1 MGPISLAAIR
11 HLIVDMD
18 GVLWRG
24 NQALPGM
31 SRFFET
37 ARAWGIRFILAT
49 NNASKSGDE
58 YLAKL
63 RGFGVSVTLDEVLTS
78 PQATAAY
85 LAQHAPEA
93 RVFVIGEP
101 GLAAEL
107 RAKGLQVVNERPEQ
121 ATHVVVGWD
130 RTLTYD
136 KLAEACLLIRRG
148 AVFIGTNPDVTYPS
162 ERGIVPGNGATLA
175 ALRVSTGVEPL
186 IIGKPQPEMML
197 QAMAR
202 MGGSPEDTAVV
213 GDRLDTDILGGQN
226 AGLTTMLVLTGV
238 TSLNEARDGA
248 IRPDYIFQ
256 DIGAVA
262 DALQQAN
269 AARSESP
276 ATPTR

>member
-1 MGPISLAAIR
+1 VKPIPLEAVQN
-11 HLIVDMD
+11 LIVDMD

-24 NQALPGM
+24 DQPLPGLE
-31 SRFFET
+31 RFFET
-37 ARAWGIRFILAT
+37 VRRLGMRFVLAT

-58 YLAKL
+58 YIAKL
-63 RGFGVSVTLDEVLTS
+63 RKFGVQVALDEILTS

-85 LAQHAPEA
+85 LAQHAPQA

-107 RAKGLQVVNERPEQ
+107 RARGLGVVNDAPEC

-130 RTLTYD
+130 RNLTYD
-136 KLAEACLLIRRG
+136 KLAEACLLIRGG
-148 AVFIGTNPDVTYPS
+148 ATFIGTNPDVTYPG

-175 ALRVSTGVEPL
+175 ALRAATDVEPI

-202 MGGSPEDTAVV
+202 MGGTPEDTAVV

-226 AGLTTMLVLTGV
+226 AGLTTILVLTGV
-238 TSLNEARDGA
+238 TSPEEAHAGA
-248 IRPDYIFQ
+248 VRPDYVFR
-256 DIGAVA
+256 DIGEVA
-262 DALQQAN
+262 DALQQ
-269 AARSESP
+269 
-276 ATPTR
+276 TRQHGGQS

>member
-1 MGPISLAAIR
+1 VKPIPLDAIR
-11 HLIVDMD
+11 NLIVDMD

-24 NQALPGM
+24 DQPLPGM
-31 SRFFET
+31 PRFFDT
-37 ARAWGIRFILAT
+37 ARRLGIKFVLAT
-49 NNASKSGDE
+49 NNASKSGEE

-63 RGFGVSVTLDEVLTS
+63 RKFGVQVAPDEVLTS
-78 PQATAAY
+78 PQATASY

-107 RAKGLQVVNERPEQ
+107 RARGLQVVNDQPDR

-148 AVFIGTNPDVTYPS
+148 ATFIGTNPDVTYPS

-175 ALRVSTGVEPL
+175 ALRASTDVEPI

-202 MGGSPEDTAVV
+202 MGGSPENTAVV

-226 AGLTTMLVLTGV
+226 AGLTTLLVLTGV
-238 TSLNEARDGA
+238 TSLDEVHNGA
-248 IRPDYIFQ
+248 IRPDYVFQ

-262 DALQQAN
+262 EALEQAN
-269 AARSESP
+269 GVGSRSSS
-276 ATPTR
+276 AGSA

>member
-1 MGPISLAAIR
+1 
-11 HLIVDMD
+11 MD

-24 NQALPGM
+24 SQALPGM
-31 SRFFET
+31 PRFFET
-37 ARAWGIRFILAT
+37 VRRLGIRLILAT
-49 NNASKSGDE
+49 NNASKSGAE

-63 RGFGVSVTLDEVLTS
+63 RGLGVSVTLDEVLTA

-85 LAQHAPEA
+85 LARHAPEA

-101 GLAAEL
+101 GLVAEL
-107 RAKGLQVVNERPEQ
+107 RAKGLQVVNEQPEQ

-130 RTLTYD
+130 RALTYD

-186 IIGKPQPEMML
+186 IIGKPQPEMMR

-202 MGGSPEDTAVV
+202 MGGSPENTAVV
-213 GDRLDTDILGGQN
+213 GDRLDTDILGGRN
-226 AGLTTMLVLTGV
+226 AGLTTILVLTGV
-238 TSLNEARDGA
+238 TSLDEARDSA

-269 AARSESP
+269 
-276 ATPTR
+276 T

>member
-1 MGPISLAAIR
+1 VKPIPLEAVEN
-11 HLIVDMD
+11 LIVDMD

-24 NQALPGM
+24 DQPLPGLE
-31 SRFFET
+31 RFFQT
-37 ARAWGIRFILAT
+37 VRRLGVRFVLAT

-58 YLAKL
+58 YVAKL
-63 RGFGVSVTLDEVLTS
+63 KRFGVQVTLDEILTS

-85 LAQHAPEA
+85 LAQHAPQA

-107 RAKGLQVVNERPEQ
+107 CARGLDVVNDAPAR

-148 AVFIGTNPDVTYPS
+148 ATFIGTNPDVTYPS

-175 ALRVSTGVEPL
+175 ALRASTGVEPI

-202 MGGSPEDTAVV
+202 MGGTPENTAVV
-213 GDRLDTDILGGQN
+213 GDRLDTDILGGHN
-226 AGLTTMLVLTGV
+226 AGLTTILVLTGV
-238 TSLNEARDGA
+238 TSLEEAHDGA
-248 IRPDYIFQ
+248 IRPDYVFQ
-256 DIGAVA
+256 DIGGVA
-262 DALQQAN
+262 DALQQAG
-269 AARSESP
+269 RR
-276 ATPTR
+276 PTSR

>member
-1 MGPISLAAIR
+1 MRPMSLDAIR
-11 HLIVDMD
+11 NLIVDMD

-24 NQALPGM
+24 DQPLPGM
-31 SRFFET
+31 LRFFET
-37 ARAWGIRFILAT
+37 VRRLGIRFVLAT
-49 NNASKSGDE
+49 NNASKSGEE

-63 RGFGVSVTLDEVLTS
+63 HRFGVQVVLDEVLTS

-107 RAKGLQVVNERPEQ
+107 RTKGLQVVNDQPER

-175 ALRVSTGVEPL
+175 ALRASTDVEPL

-202 MGGSPEDTAVV
+202 MGGSPENTAVI

-226 AGLTTMLVLTGV
+226 AGLTTLLVLTGV
-238 TSLNEARDGA
+238 TSLDEARNGA
-248 IRPDYIFQ
+248 IRPDYVFQ

-269 AARSESP
+269 SVRSESP
-276 ATPTR
+276 ATPA

>member
-1 MGPISLAAIR
+1 MRPIPIDAIR
-11 HLIVDMD
+11 NLIVDMD

-24 NQALPGM
+24 DQPLPGM

-37 ARAWGIRFILAT
+37 VRRLGIKFTLVT
-49 NNASKSGDE
+49 NNASKSGEE

-63 RGFGVSVTLDEVLTS
+63 SRFGIQVALDEVLTS

-85 LAQHAPEA
+85 LARHAPEA

-107 RAKGLQVVNERPEQ
+107 RAKGLQVVNDQPER

-148 AVFIGTNPDVTYPS
+148 ATFIGTNPDVTYPS

-175 ALRVSTGVEPL
+175 ALRVSTDVEPI

-202 MGGSPEDTAVV
+202 MGGSPENTAVV

-226 AGLTTMLVLTGV
+226 AGLTTLLVLTGV
-238 TSLNEARDGA
+238 TSLEEARDGA

-262 DALQQAN
+262 EALQQAN
-269 AARSESP
+269 AAG
-276 ATPTR
+276 

>member
-1 MGPISLAAIR
+1 MKPIPLEAVEN
-11 HLIVDMD
+11 LIVDMD

-24 NQALPGM
+24 DQPLPGLE
-31 SRFFET
+31 RFFQT
-37 ARAWGIRFILAT
+37 VRRLGVRFVLAT

-58 YLAKL
+58 YVAKL
-63 RGFGVSVTLDEVLTS
+63 KRFGVQVTLDEILTS

-85 LAQHAPEA
+85 LAQHAPQA

-107 RAKGLQVVNERPEQ
+107 RARGLDVVNDAPAR

-148 AVFIGTNPDVTYPS
+148 ATFIGTNPDVTYPS

-175 ALRVSTGVEPL
+175 ALRASTGVEPI

-202 MGGSPEDTAVV
+202 MGGTPENTAVV
-213 GDRLDTDILGGQN
+213 GDRLDTDILGGHN
-226 AGLTTMLVLTGV
+226 AGLTTILVLTGV
-238 TSLNEARDGA
+238 TSLEEAHDGA
-248 IRPDYIFQ
+248 IRPDYVFQ
-256 DIGAVA
+256 DIGGVA
-262 DALQQAN
+262 DALQQAG
-269 AARSESP
+269 RR
-276 ATPTR
+276 PTSR

>member
-1 MGPISLAAIR
+1 MNPIPLEAIR

-24 NQALPGM
+24 DQPLPGM
-31 SRFFET
+31 ARFFET
-37 ARAWGIRFILAT
+37 ARRLEIRFILAT
-49 NNASKSGDE
+49 NNASKSGEE

-63 RGFGVSVTLDEVLTS
+63 RRFGVQVALDEVITS
-78 PQATAAY
+78 PQATATY
-85 LAQHAPEA
+85 LAHHAPGA

-107 RAKGLQVVNERPEQ
+107 RAQGLQVVNDRPDD

-148 AVFIGTNPDVTYPS
+148 ATFIGTNPDVTYPS

-175 ALRVSTGVEPL
+175 ALRVSTGVEPI
-186 IIGKPQPEMML
+186 IIGKPQLEMMT
-197 QAMAR
+197 QAMMR
-202 MGGSPEDTAVV
+202 MGGTPKDTAVI

-226 AGLTTMLVLTGV
+226 AGLTTLLVLTGV
-238 TSLNEARDGA
+238 TSSEEAHA
-248 IRPDYIFQ
+248 SPIRPDYVFP

-262 DALQQAN
+262 EALWQAS
-269 AARSESP
+269 AAVANRPP
-276 ATPTR
+276 AQG